1 MSIQS
6 ISLLELNRK
15 VKAVVQTNFESVIW
29 VRAEISELREN
40 RNGHCYL
47 DLVEK
52 DENSDKV
59 VARMRAM
66 IWSYTFRMLKPYFET
81 STKRALTNGIKVLVK
96 GSVEFQEIYGFSFVI
111 KDIDPSYTLGDLEQ
125 RRQEVLRRLKSEG
138 VLDMNKELLLPLVPQ
153 KIAII
158 SSASAAGYG
167 DFVHQLDNN
176 PSGIVFYH
184 RLFPA
189 IMQGENAPRSI
200 AKAFDQINNLGN
212 FFDLVVLIRGGGA
225 SLDLLCFDDYEL
237 AYYITQ
243 FPLPVITGIGH
254 DRDVSVADMVAHTSA
269 KTPTAVAEF
278 LISGAARVLD
288 QVNSY
293 SRDLKQLTRQQ
304 LFQHQSRLER
314 LTYNL
319 LPGVRQVMTNK
330 RHYLQT
336 LGSRLPGYTKSY
348 IQRNKQD
355 LTNFQRQIS
364 IISSRVMFAERQSL
378 KRYTNQIKGLSLSL
392 LKHSKIKLDMLDKNM
407 HLNDPLEVLKRGFT
421 ITVLKGKVVKD
432 AGDLSGGDL
441 LETHFRDGKV
451 LSEVRTNG
459 EK

>member
-1 MSIQS
+1 
-6 ISLLELNRK
+6 
-15 VKAVVQTNFESVIW
+15 
-29 VRAEISELREN
+29 
-40 RNGHCYL
+40 
-47 DLVEK
+47 
-52 DENSDKV
+52 
-59 VARMRAM
+59 
-66 IWSYTFRMLKPYFET
+66 
-81 STKRALTNGIKVLVK
+81 
-96 GSVEFQEIYGFSFVI
+96 
-111 KDIDPSYTLGDLEQ
+111 
-125 RRQEVLRRLKSEG
+125 
-138 VLDMNKELLLPLVPQ
+138 
-153 KIAII
+153 
-158 SSASAAGYG
+158 
-167 DFVHQLDNN
+167 
-176 PSGIVFYH
+176 
-184 RLFPA
+184 
-189 IMQGENAPRSI
+189 MQGENAPRSI